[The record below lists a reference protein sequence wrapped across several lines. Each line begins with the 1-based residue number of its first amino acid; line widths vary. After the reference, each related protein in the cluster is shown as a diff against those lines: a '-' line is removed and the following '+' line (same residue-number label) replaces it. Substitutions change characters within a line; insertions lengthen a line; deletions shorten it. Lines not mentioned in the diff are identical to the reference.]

1 MKEMIASCPAER
13 LHPAAWL
20 PRLCTAHASALVE
33 GEASMA
39 SERVALTPGTY
50 VAAFYVVSTIHGFKV
65 LVPEQDHS
73 MVPLVKVSNELLS
86 DADWANMQGLAAAAR
101 DGKPLDVPQDWAAAK
116 GWLGPEVGSEH
127 GFTTLQ
133 KLFYGVYALRQR
145 LGRDCSTSGADSAY
159 QDDLR
164 YSKVSQA
171 ADSLTSL
178 GSLYDVEVL
187 NLDADQQAQVV
198 VFCRTYDLKCD
209 ETYTGM
215 RWYPLELFEA
225 RHYWRFLPEQF
236 GQYCS
241 SKARLLATRMPS
253 FLGALGDSDIATFV
267 GDASFGSFEASPGRR
282 LSSSTAR
289 RSSCDSTSTFTTAAA
304 SNGRRSSCDSSSN
317 DAAGTPPSVAKQRL
331 AARRK
336 FEAKRAEEEDN
347 ARTIEKSWERLR
359 WTKRLS
365 AWLYRSEEALSSTH
379 LPLSGHAELR
389 NQSPMQLARIHY
401 DALAMAVEEMNEV
414 TSKVKAAGGD
424 GDTEKKSVAMAD
436 VDPLTPPDQTRNSNK
451 SPAKAANGQSPARRA
466 LGALWAA

>member
-1 MKEMIASCPAER
+1 VRKAPL
-13 LHPAAWL
+13 LHQFCVNAWKRGRPPSL
-20 PRLCTAHASALVE
+20 TLDPRLSTNHPIALV
-33 GEASMA
+33 
-39 SERVALTPGTY
+39 
-50 VAAFYVVSTIHGFKV
+50 
-65 LVPEQDHS
+65 
-73 MVPLVKVSNELLS
+73 
-86 DADWANMQGLAAAAR
+86 
-101 DGKPLDVPQDWAAAK
+101 
-116 GWLGPEVGSEH
+116 
-127 GFTTLQ
+127 
-133 KLFYGVYALRQR
+133 
-145 LGRDCSTSGADSAY
+145 
-159 QDDLR
+159 
-164 YSKVSQA
+164 
-171 ADSLTSL
+171 
-178 GSLYDVEVL
+178 
-187 NLDADQQAQVV
+187 
-198 VFCRTYDLKCD
+198 
-209 ETYTGM
+209 
-215 RWYPLELFEA
+215 
-225 RHYWRFLPEQF
+225 FLP
-236 GQYCS
+236 
-241 SKARLLATRMPS
+241 A
-253 FLGALGDSDIATFV
+253 SDIATFV